1 MLLSFL
7 LAFTVVPAL
16 AGPWRAVL
24 DLAGGPLRFA
34 LTVEQKGGTWQGK
47 LCNGTQCQ
55 ALSAVRLAGDSV
67 VFDISVYAAT
77 IAAVVRGDS
86 LLGEYHNVGRRG
98 PRTIPFRAA
107 RGRWPIEKG
116 PVGLTGRWDAQFL
129 TDFDAS
135 PRVIELRN
143 GQAGLEGTIISNT
156 GDYGLFWGHAQADS
170 FSISH
175 FDGSYVYMLTGQLKG
190 DTLRGVFHAGLR
202 TQTRFVA
209 IRSTGAP
216 HLKSPSEITTA
227 DTAPFRFSFPDLE
240 GRQVTEAD
248 PRLKDKVVVID
259 VFGTWC
265 PTCHDAAPALVQLY
279 KDYHARGLEIVGL
292 AYEVSGDS
300 ATDNQQVR
308 LYRDTY
314 HIPFILL
321 RAGTNDTEAAAATLP
336 QLTNFTAFPTT
347 IFLDRT
353 GRVRRIHAGFYGPAL
368 PEQHAKLVKEMQ
380 AEVEGLLQE
389 R

>member
-1 MLLSFL
+1 MLPLL
-7 LAFTVVPAL
+7 LALTVLPPE
-16 AGPWRAVL
+16 GPWRAVL

-34 LTVEQKGGTWQGK
+34 LTVQQTGKMWRGT
-47 LCNGTQCQ
+47 LCNGTLCQ
-55 ALSAVRLAGDSV
+55 ELSAVRVTGDSV
-67 VFDISVYAAT
+67 VFDIAAYAAT
-77 IAAVVRGDS
+77 IGAVVRGDS

-98 PRTIPFRAA
+98 PRSIPFRAA
-107 RGRWPIEKG
+107 RGRWPVEAAPAKLI
-116 PVGLTGRWDAQFL
+116 GRWDAQFL
-129 TDFDAS
+129 TDWDAS
-135 PRVIELRN
+135 PRIIELRN
-143 GQAGLEGTIISNT
+143 GDAGLEGTIISNT

-175 FDGSYVYMLTGQLKG
+175 FDGSYVYMLTGRLEG
-190 DTLRGVFHAGLR
+190 DTLRGIFHAGLR

-216 HLKSPSEITTA
+216 HLRSPSEMTTA

-240 GRQVTEAD
+240 GRPITQAD
-248 PRLKDKVVVID
+248 PRLKGKVVVID

-265 PTCHDAAPALVQLY
+265 PTCHDAAPALVQLWQ
-279 KDYHARGLEIVGL
+279 DYHQRGLEVVGL

-300 ATDNQQVR
+300 ATDNPLIR

-314 HIPFILL
+314 HIPFMLL
-321 RAGTNDTEAAAATLP
+321 RGGINDTEAAAATLP

-347 IFLDRT
+347 IFLDRH

-368 PEQHAKLVKEMQ
+368 PEQHAKLVAEMRG
-380 AEVEGLLQE
+380 EVETLLQE